1 MAPPLIFI
9 IGGTGAQGL
18 PVVSALV
25 HDGRYAVRIL
35 TRDAQSARSRQ
46 LASFS
51 PNVSF
56 LEGSFASEQT
66 LRAGFAGCRYA
77 FVNIDGFN
85 SGEKTEIYWGMRCY
99 EIAIESGVG
108 FFVWANLDYVY
119 KKSGYDAKF
128 RTGHYDGK
136 GR

>member
-1 MAPPLIFI
+1 M
-9 IGGTGAQGL
+9 
-18 PVVSALV
+18 
-25 HDGRYAVRIL
+25 
-35 TRDAQSARSRQ
+35 
-46 LASFS
+46 
-51 PNVSF
+51 
-56 LEGSFASEQT
+56 
-66 LRAGFAGCRYA
+66 
-77 FVNIDGFN
+77 NIDGFN

-136 GR
+136 GRWAGLSSAAFRLELTPLSE